1 MEIYMKRRLNNMMNG
16 FGLMLD
22 TNDRKEALR
31 EVRKWVDKELG
42 EPTTSIKVEGNKTT
56 VTLPDGRVGVSRCNP
71 CDKFDIIT
79 GIRVALDDIERK
91 SRKLSLIERQMIQT
105 AFDLGAQNI
114 KLYRYD
120 SDTNVIMFLGDKN
133 QELMAIQH
141 DDAFDWLDHGKEY
154 VIKELIKNRL

>member
-1 MEIYMKRRLNNMMNG
+1 MMNG

-31 EVRKWVDKELG
+31 QVRKWVDKELG

-56 VTLPDGRVGVSRCNP
+56 VTLPDGRTGVSRCNP

-91 SRKLSLIERQMIQT
+91 SRKLSILERQMIQT
-105 AFDLGAQNI
+105 ALDVGAKTIQ
-114 KLYRYD
+114 LLTYD
-120 SDTNVIMFLGDKN
+120 DDTDVVVFLNDVDHEIMGVEVEDS
-133 QELMAIQH
+133 
-141 DDAFDWLDHGKEY
+141 FDWLEPRKKY
-154 VIKELIKNRL
+154 AIKDLIKNRL